1 MPVNLMHIKELKE
14 LTQILYF
21 EGGYA
26 LFRARDGKGL
36 YRGVINRKG
45 EIVWNDK
52 WRHIVL
58 RVQEYPNIFRTYNDE
73 KPPQSLFYDVEKH
86 AFVEPPVLHDN
97 ENSKAKQIIQKAPF
111 NPLLKDVEDFV
122 NYPSLR
128 YLSEKYIG
136 FSPENYEWGV
146 QDLEG
151 NIVLPVQYDNIGSGG
166 EPNHFAVSKDDKAGV
181 INDKGQWVIP
191 PIYDSIHWRWAY
203 YVAYI
208 KEPRR
213 KKKAGLLDKFGNV
226 LVPFEY
232 DFLDPAYTEDIISA
246 KNKAGSFS
254 LTLGMRGLNCFN

>member
-21 EGGYA
+21 EGDYA
-26 LFRARDGKGL
+26 LFRAKDEKGL

-52 WRHIVL
+52 WRHIVM
-58 RVQEYPNIFRTYNDE
+58 RVHEYPNIFRTYNDD
-73 KPPQSLFYDVEKH
+73 KPPQRLFYDVEKQ
-86 AFVEPPVLHDN
+86 AFVPPPTINRELSRAERIV
-97 ENSKAKQIIQKAPF
+97 ENAQQIPF
-111 NPLLKDVEDFV
+111 FDFF

-128 YLSEKYIG
+128 YLSEEYIG
-136 FSPENYEWGV
+136 FSQENYNWGV

-151 NIVLPVQYDNIGSGG
+151 NIVLPVQFDSIGSGG

-191 PIYDSIHWRWAY
+191 PVYDSIHWRRAY

-246 KNKAGSFS
+246 KK
-254 LTLGMRGLNCFN
+254 RGRFLFINSRNEKIKLF

>member
-21 EGGYA
+21 EGEYA
-26 LFRARDGKGL
+26 LFRAKDEQGL

-52 WRHIVL
+52 WRHIVM
-58 RVQEYPNIFRTYNDE
+58 RVHEYPHIFRTYNDD
-73 KPPQSLFYDVEKH
+73 KPPQRLFYDVEKQ
-86 AFVEPPVLHDN
+86 AFVESPIIDEQNL
-97 ENSKAKQIIQKAPF
+97 SKAHKIVNNAPHIPF
-111 NPLLKDVEDFV
+111 FKNAPGFFD
-122 NYPSLR
+122 YPSLR
-128 YLSEKYIG
+128 YLSDDYIG
-136 FSPENYEWGV
+136 FSYEKMNWGV

-151 NIVLPVQYDNIGSGG
+151 NIVLPVQFDSIGSGS

-191 PIYDSIHWRWAY
+191 PVYDSIHWRWAY

-246 KNKAGSFS
+246 KKQGRFLFINSRNEKIKLF
-254 LTLGMRGLNCFN
+254 

>member
-1 MPVNLMHIKELKE
+1 MHIKELKE

-21 EGGYA
+21 EGEYA
-26 LFRARDGKGL
+26 LFRAKDEQGL

-52 WRHIVL
+52 WRHIVM
-58 RVQEYPNIFRTYNDE
+58 RVHEYPHIFRTYNDD
-73 KPPQSLFYDVEKH
+73 KPPQRLFYDVEKQ
-86 AFVEPPVLHDN
+86 AFVEPSVLHEN
-97 ENSKAKQIIQKAPF
+97 EDSKAKQIVQKALHI
-111 NPLLKDVEDFV
+111 PLIKEIDDFID
-122 NYPSLR
+122 YPSLC
-128 YLSEKYIG
+128 YLSEEYIG

-146 QDLEG
+146 KDLDG
-151 NIVLPVQYDNIGSGG
+151 NIVLPVQFDSIGSGG

-191 PIYDSIHWRWAY
+191 PVYDSIHWRRAY

-226 LVPFEY
+226 LIPFEY

-246 KNKAGSFS
+246 KK
-254 LTLGMRGLNCFN
+254 RGRFLFINSHNESVKLF

>member
-21 EGGYA
+21 EGEYA
-26 LFRARDGKGL
+26 LFRAKDEQGL

-52 WRHIVL
+52 WRHIVM
-58 RVQEYPNIFRTYNDE
+58 RVHEYPNIFRTYNDD
-73 KPPQSLFYDVEKH
+73 KPPQRLFYDVEKQ
-86 AFVEPPVLHDN
+86 AFVPPPTINRELSRAERIV
-97 ENSKAKQIIQKAPF
+97 ENAQQIPF
-111 NPLLKDVEDFV
+111 FDFF

-128 YLSEKYIG
+128 YLSDDYIG
-136 FSPENYEWGV
+136 FSPENYNWGV
-146 QDLEG
+146 QDLWG
-151 NIVLPVQYDNIGSGG
+151 NIVLPVQFDSIGSGG

-181 INDKGQWVIP
+181 INDKGQWIIP
-191 PIYDSIHWRWAY
+191 PVYDSIHWRRAY

-226 LVPFEY
+226 LIPFEY

-246 KNKAGSFS
+246 KKQGRFLFINSRNEKIKLF
-254 LTLGMRGLNCFN
+254 

>member
-14 LTQILYF
+14 LIQILYF
-21 EGGYA
+21 EGEYA
-26 LFRARDGKGL
+26 LFRAKDEQGL

-52 WRHIVL
+52 WRHIVM
-58 RVQEYPNIFRTYNDE
+58 RVHEYPNIFRTYNDD
-73 KPPQSLFYDVEKH
+73 KPPQRLFYDVEKY
-86 AFVEPPVLHDN
+86 AFVPPPTINRELSRAERIV
-97 ENSKAKQIIQKAPF
+97 ENAQQIPF
-111 NPLLKDVEDFV
+111 FDFF

-128 YLSEKYIG
+128 YLSEEYIG
-136 FSPENYEWGV
+136 FSQENYNWGV

-151 NIVLPVQYDNIGSGG
+151 NIVLPVQFDSIGSGG

-191 PIYDSIHWRWAY
+191 PVYDSIHWRWAY

-213 KKKAGLLDKFGNV
+213 KKAGLLDKFGNV

-246 KNKAGSFS
+246 KKQGRFLFINSRNEKIKLF
-254 LTLGMRGLNCFN
+254 